1 MNDRTTV
8 SPSRLLGLLGGI
20 VLPNEEYAVIH
31 KSLAPRPLSPVREE
45 NQQAAREV
53 GSMDWLTETP
63 AYGMTLAP
71 QLLGV
76 KILEICASAL
86 LLLTLLT
93 FIVGWAWHLS
103 RRVRVLAL
111 VPLAAGITAGSLSH
125 VLHDTYVSWV
135 SFLEHLAPT
144 YPPNLTLNNE
154 IASAN
159 QAATVLGWVFVI
171 VTGILFV
178 LGLFNVWR
186 SAVSGQGRGI
196 FRCRWLSTPSIC
208 TERARAYRPV
218 GNRRVSQTAVPFP
231 AFYDSM
237 AVWGG
242 RFLSI
247 ERPAFLTSFTNG
259 RFGFAFRQRVLRRG
273 EAGRACSL
281 HNSGLQTARLSRAL
295 ADNVCGGS
303 RVQ

>member
-1 MNDRTTV
+1 
-8 SPSRLLGLLGGI
+8 
-20 VLPNEEYAVIH
+20 
-31 KSLAPRPLSPVREE
+31 
-45 NQQAAREV
+45 
-53 GSMDWLTETP
+53 MDWLTETP

-111 VPLAAGITAGSLSH
+111 VPLAAGITAGITAH

-186 SAVSGQGRGI
+186 SAVSGQPRD
-196 FRCRWLSTPSIC
+196 LSVPLALTPSIC

-247 ERPAFLTSFTNG
+247 ERPAS
-259 RFGFAFRQRVLRRG
+259 
-273 EAGRACSL
+273 
-281 HNSGLQTARLSRAL
+281 
-295 ADNVCGGS
+295 
-303 RVQ
+303 